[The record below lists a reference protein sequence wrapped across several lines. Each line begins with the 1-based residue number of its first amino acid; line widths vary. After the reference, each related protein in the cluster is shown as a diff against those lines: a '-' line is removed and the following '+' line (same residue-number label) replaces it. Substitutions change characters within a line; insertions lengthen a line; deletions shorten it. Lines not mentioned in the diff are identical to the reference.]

1 MNTTA
6 TLAQH
11 QSPGRAIPLRVWIVS
26 VALLLSAGIA
36 HYMTPVQHNVPLPN
50 FETMIPASFGDWR
63 IDKSIIPVLPS
74 ADVEANLNL
83 VYDATLARTYINSKG
98 ERMMLSLGYS
108 AQQAGKAKPHWQE
121 ICYRAQGFS
130 VSGLTSVPE
139 KIAGRELQVS
149 RFVGQMRN
157 RTEPVTYWLTL
168 GDRVITDRYAR
179 FGHLLRL
186 SLSRETADGFLVR
199 VSSIDE
205 DSKHA
210 FAKQAEFMDELL
222 LAISPA
228 DAVRL
233 AGRP

>member
-6 TLAQH
+6 TLAQ
-11 QSPGRAIPLRVWIVS
+11 SEGTGRSIPLRVWVVS
-26 VALLLSAGIA
+26 VVLLLCAGLA
-36 HYMTPVQHNVPLPN
+36 HYMTPVQHTPQIPN
-50 FETMIPASFGDWR
+50 LETMIPAAFGDWR
-63 IDKSIIPVLPS
+63 IDKSIVPVLPS
-74 ADVEANLNL
+74 ADVEANINQ
-83 VYDATLARTYINSKG
+83 VYDATLARTFINSKG

-121 ICYRAQGFS
+121 ICYRAQGFKI
-130 VSGLTSVPE
+130 SGLTSVPE
-139 KIAGRELQVS
+139 TIAGRELEVS
-149 RFVGQMRN
+149 QFVGHLRN

-199 VSSIDE
+199 VSSIDTDTE
-205 DSKHA
+205 RA
-210 FAKQAEFMDELL
+210 FKKQAAFMNELL
-222 LAISPA
+222 LSMPKA

-233 AGRP
+233 AGRL